1 MSTPAR
7 GPVQE
12 DELPGIGRRFT
23 FPLPDDGQLCVVIH
37 HTGRRDLYVTPD
49 PDEDTAVVSIEDDE
63 ARRIGAV
70 IAGAYFTPAAVRQ
83 VEAVIGGLLI
93 DWVTV
98 RAESA
103 LAGQSIAAAGVRQ
116 RTRMTVAAIV
126 RGDESIVA
134 PEPDEVLSAGDQVVV
149 MGRPEDL
156 AGFLDQFIN

>member
-23 FPLPDDGQLCVVIH
+23 FALPDEGQLCVVIH
-37 HTGRRDLYVTPD
+37 HSGRRDLYVTPD
-49 PDEDTAVVSIEDDE
+49 PDDDTTVLSMEDDE

-70 IAGAYFTPAAVRQ
+70 IAGSYFTPAAVRQ

-93 DWVTV
+93 DWVRV
-98 RAESA
+98 RDDSA
-103 LAGQSIAAAGVRQ
+103 LAGRSLADAGIRQQS
-116 RTRMTVAAIV
+116 RMTVAAVV
-126 RGDESIVA
+126 RDDESIVS
-134 PEPDEVLSAGDQVVV
+134 PEPDEVIRPGDQLVV

-156 AGFLDQFIN
+156 PGFLDQFIN

>member
-23 FPLPDDGQLCVVIH
+23 FPLADDGQLCVVIH

-70 IAGAYFTPAAVRQ
+70 IAGSYFTPAAVRQ

-98 RAESA
+98 REGSA
-103 LAGQSIAAAGVRQ
+103 IAGRSIAEAGVRQ
-116 RTRMTVAAIV
+116 ASRMTVAAIV
-126 RGDESIVA
+126 RGEESIVS
-134 PEPDEVLSAGDQVVV
+134 PEPDEVVAPGDQLVV

-156 AGFLDQFIN
+156 PGFLDQFVD